1 MQRKS
6 KHLYPNLKSI
16 AWREKLEYLAKTRIL
31 ANLASQEDKLNTK
44 HQLVLTGR
52 IQTLNIINGGL
63 RVWSVS
69 AKQHWK

>member
-1 MQRKS
+1 M
-6 KHLYPNLKSI
+6 
-16 AWREKLEYLAKTRIL
+16 WREKLEYLAKNRIL
-31 ANLASQEDKLNTK
+31 TNLALEEDEVNTK
-44 HQLVLTGR
+44 SQLVLTGR

>member
-1 MQRKS
+1 M
-6 KHLYPNLKSI
+6 
-16 AWREKLEYLAKTRIL
+16 KTRIL
-31 ANLASQEDKLNTK
+31 ANLASQEDELNTK